1 MGNKGSELLK
11 YFKKH
16 GGMMSYAAII
26 KAGFH
31 NDTLQNLV
39 VSGRVQKL
47 DRAVYKIKELDDL
60 ENPDLVM
67 TAIRAPKGVVCLVS
81 ALAFYEV
88 TDEIPRNVDLAIPR
102 GAHANKIEY
111 PPVKYHRF
119 SLPTWKAGIEIKKIG
134 GQEVRVYSLAKT
146 LADCFKFRNKIGSG
160 VVRNSLKTALSER
173 KVSPNEIMKYAKI
186 CRVVNV
192 IKPIL
197 ESLI

>member
-1 MGNKGSELLK
+1 MP
-11 YFKKH
+11 
-16 GGMMSYAAII
+16 YAAII

-31 NDTLQNLV
+31 NDTIQSLV
-39 VSGRVQKL
+39 ASGRVQKL

-119 SLPTWKAGIEIKKIG
+119 SLSTWQAGIEIKKIG

-146 LADCFKFRNKIGSG
+146 LADCFKFRNKIGSS
-160 VVRNSLKTALSER
+160 VVRNSLKTSLSER

-186 CRVVNV
+186 CRVATV